1 MNEIMKFENSNVEM
15 ITIDGEILFEV
26 YSTGM
31 ALGYATVNNVGVTY
45 PHKVRINKTISNA
58 GIEPYVHGC
67 TQYFTEDMLYNFMIM
82 SGTKKCIEFR
92 QWVASEVLPTLR
104 KTGEYKLNN
113 NANSEQLAL
122 IADKARFYEEKATFF
137 ENKARELEIFFENRT
152 RELEQQVNELV
163 DNMPIS
169 EMSLTIPYSAAKKNI
184 KLFLKEFA
192 EESIVAKCPCD
203 TVYQSYQTVCHNR
216 RIEPGCNRAMFDQ
229 IMHDLGHMKDGKCW
243 QHITLHTEKIKN
255 HK

>member
-31 ALGYATVNNVGVTY
+31 ALGYETINNAGVTY
-45 PHKVRINKTISNA
+45 PHKVRIDKIISSA
-58 GIEPYVHGC
+58 MVEPCVHGVHK
-67 TQYFTEDMLYNFMIM
+67 YFTEEMLYDFMILAR
-82 SGTKKCIEFR
+82 SKKCLAFR
-92 QWVASEVLPTLR
+92 KWVTSEVLPTLR

-122 IADKARFYEEKATFF
+122 IADKARFYEEKS
-137 ENKARELEIFFENRT
+137 IFFENRT
-152 RELEQQVNELV
+152 RELEKQVNELV